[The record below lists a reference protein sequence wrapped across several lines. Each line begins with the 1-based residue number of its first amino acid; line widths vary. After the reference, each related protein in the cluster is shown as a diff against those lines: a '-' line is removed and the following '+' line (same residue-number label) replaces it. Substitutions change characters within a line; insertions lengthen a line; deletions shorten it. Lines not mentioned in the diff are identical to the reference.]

1 MIITLIAALDEDG
14 AIGRREGGLPWRLP
28 AESAHFRS
36 YCRGRWMLL
45 GRKTFDEMHGWF
57 SDETVLVLTHS
68 PSSVS
73 APGHAV
79 RSVEEAIELAA
90 TAGAAELVVAGG
102 AEVFALALPYATRL
116 VLTRVHLRSGGTV
129 LFPPINEMDWRVIDE
144 RFHPADAENSAAFAI
159 RTLVR
164 A

>member
-1 MIITLIAALDEDG
+1 
-14 AIGRREGGLPWRLP
+14 
-28 AESAHFRS
+28 
-36 YCRGRWMLL
+36 
-45 GRKTFDEMHGWF
+45 MHGWF
-57 SDETVLVLTHS
+57 SDQTVLVLTHS
-68 PSSVS
+68 PASVS
-73 APGHAV
+73 APGRAV

-144 RFHPADAENSAAFAI
+144 RLPSRRRREPGRLHHPDACA
-159 RTLVR
+159 RVR
-164 A
+164 CLNDEPNRSGGMAGPARARRV